1 MNIAINGIGRI
12 GKAIFRYLANHP
24 NINIKIINDINKDI
38 NNVAYILQ
46 YDTIHRK
53 FDQKLSVS
61 GRNLKY
67 NNRIIKY
74 YNKKDIDQVD
84 LKKEKID
91 LLIDASGIEKNAKIL
106 SKKKICEYS
115 IITHSIYGDKNVKP
129 FIFGVNDKN
138 FDFKKNKVISSSI
151 CDAVAFAP
159 VYNIIN
165 NNLSIINGNL
175 FTLHPWLQYQ
185 NLLDGKSA
193 QWSVPGDTNSHYS
206 LGRSAVQNLIPKATS
221 AVNAANL
228 LIPGIKKKINSF
240 SFRVPTGIVSSAVLN
255 INVKKKISKKQ
266 LLQLFNDYEKSQENK
281 ILKLNFEPLV
291 SSDFIGEEFSAII
304 DANNIQVNDKL
315 ISLTIWYDNE
325 LGYSSKVTDIVKKI
339 YVHHY
344 NQESQHKI

>member
-1 MNIAINGIGRI
+1 MKANMNIAINGIGRI
-12 GKAIFRYLANHP
+12 GKAVFRYLADHP
-24 NINIKIINDINKDI
+24 DINIKLINDINKDI
-38 NNVAYILQ
+38 KNIAYILQ
-46 YDTIHRK
+46 YDTIHGK
-53 FDQKLSVS
+53 FKHRILVS

-67 NNRIIKY
+67 NNKVIKCF
-74 YNKKDIDQVD
+74 NKTDIDQVD

-115 IITHSIYGDKNVKP
+115 IITHSIYDDKNVKP
-129 FIFGVNDKN
+129 FVFGVNDKN

-151 CDAVAFAP
+151 CDVVAFTP
-159 VYNIIN
+159 IYKIIN

-206 LGRSAVQNLIPKATS
+206 LGRSAVQNLIPKSTS

-255 INVKKKISKKQ
+255 INVKKKISKKK
-266 LLQLFNDYEKSQENK
+266 LLQIFKDYEKSQEEK

-291 SSDFIGEEFSAII
+291 SSDFIGEKFSSII
-304 DANNIQVNDKL
+304 DANHIQVNDKF

-325 LGYSSKVTDIVKKI
+325 LGYGSKVTDIVEKI
-339 YVHHY
+339 YNHHC
-344 NQESQHKI
+344 NETS